1 LWYNH
6 CGKLISWHPRN
17 NENQALFLFGLL
29 FLRCSF
35 HEILLPLLNTTCNN
49 MISDKNIA
57 RIAGFCYLVVIA
69 TGLFSEVFVRQAV
82 RVSND
87 ALATARNIQTNEML
101 FRWGFVADLINFVVG
116 IPTILIIYHFFKKS
130 YRIILQIA
138 LALVIIQTAII
149 AVNLLN
155 QITPLLLL
163 GNDTYLNTFQQN
175 QLATLSLLSLNIQ
188 SQGYA
193 IGLVFFGFYCILIG
207 YVIFKTNAIP
217 RIIGVAYAV
226 AGLCY
231 LINSF
236 TMFLSKGFVNPL
248 FIYLAIPIFF
258 GELCLCLWLIIKGID
273 TAKLEVKR

>member
-1 LWYNH
+1 
-6 CGKLISWHPRN
+6 
-17 NENQALFLFGLL
+17 
-29 FLRCSF
+29 
-35 HEILLPLLNTTCNN
+35 
-49 MISDKNIA
+49 MISNKNLA
-57 RIAGFCYLVVIA
+57 RTAGFCYLIVIA
-69 TGLFSEVFVRQAV
+69 TGLFSEVFVRQAL

-87 ALATARNIQTNEML
+87 ALTTAHNIQTNEML

-130 YRIILQIA
+130 NKIILQIA

-163 GNDTYLNTFQQN
+163 SNDTYLNTFQQN
-175 QLATLSLLSLNIQ
+175 QLATLALLSLNIQ
-188 SQGYA
+188 AQGYG

-217 RIIGVAYAV
+217 KIIGLVYAI
-226 AGLCY
+226 AGICY
-231 LINSF
+231 LINNF

-248 FIYLAIPIFF
+248 FIYLAIPIFL
-258 GELCLCLWLIIKGID
+258 GELSLCLWLLIKGID
-273 TAKLEVKR
+273 ISKLENNR

>member
-1 LWYNH
+1 
-6 CGKLISWHPRN
+6 
-17 NENQALFLFGLL
+17 
-29 FLRCSF
+29 
-35 HEILLPLLNTTCNN
+35 
-49 MISDKNIA
+49 MISNNNLA
-57 RIAGFCYLVVIA
+57 RIAGFCYLIVIA
-69 TGLFSEVFVRQAV
+69 TGLFSEVFVRQAL

-87 ALATARNIQTNEML
+87 ALTTAYNIQTNEML

-130 YRIILQIA
+130 NKIILQIA

-163 GNDTYLNTFQQN
+163 GNDTYLNTFQKS

-193 IGLVFFGFYCILIG
+193 IGLVFFGCYCIIIG
-207 YVIFKTNAIP
+207 FVIYKTNAIP
-217 RIIGVAYAV
+217 RIIGVLYAI

-236 TMFLSKGFVNPL
+236 TMFLSKGFANPM
-248 FIYLAIPIFF
+248 FVYLAIPIFI
-258 GELCLCLWLIIKGID
+258 GELSVCLWLLIKGID
-273 TAKLEVKR
+273 TTKLENKR

>member
-1 LWYNH
+1 
-6 CGKLISWHPRN
+6 
-17 NENQALFLFGLL
+17 
-29 FLRCSF
+29 
-35 HEILLPLLNTTCNN
+35 
-49 MISDKNIA
+49 MISDKNLA

-69 TGLFSEVFVRQAV
+69 TGLFSEVFVRQAL
-82 RVSND
+82 RVPND
-87 ALATARNIQTNEML
+87 AWGTAQNIQANEML

-130 YRIILQIA
+130 NKIILQIA
-138 LALVIIQTAII
+138 LALAIIQTAII

-163 GNDTYLNTFQQN
+163 SNDTYLRTFQQN

-188 SQGYA
+188 SLGYG

-207 YVIFKTNAIP
+207 YVIFRTSAIP
-217 RIIGVAYAV
+217 KSIGIAYSI

-236 TMFLSKGFVNPL
+236 TMFLSKGFANPL
-248 FIYLAIPIFF
+248 FIYLAIPIFL
-258 GELCLCLWLIIKGID
+258 GELSLCLWLLIKGID
-273 TAKLEVKR
+273 NSKLDNNR

>member
-1 LWYNH
+1 
-6 CGKLISWHPRN
+6 
-17 NENQALFLFGLL
+17 
-29 FLRCSF
+29 
-35 HEILLPLLNTTCNN
+35 
-49 MISDKNIA
+49 MISNNSLA

-69 TGLFSEVFVRQAV
+69 TGLFSEVFVRQTLT
-82 RVSND
+82 VSND
-87 ALATARNIQTNEML
+87 ALTTAHNIQTNEML

-130 YRIILQIA
+130 NKILLQIA
-138 LALVIIQTAII
+138 LSLVIIQTAII

-163 GNDTYLNTFQQN
+163 ANDTYLNTFQQS

-188 SQGYA
+188 SQGYG

-207 YVIFKTNAIP
+207 FVIYKTSAMP
-217 RIIGVAYAV
+217 RVIGVLYAI

-236 TMFLSKGFVNPL
+236 TMFLSKGFANPI
-248 FIYLAIPIFF
+248 FVYLAIPIFI
-258 GELCLCLWLIIKGID
+258 GELSVCLWLLIKGID
-273 TAKLEVKR
+273 TTKLENSR